1 AIIEKR
7 FFQNFGNYR
16 LITSLH
22 FLLNNGG
29 KKNGRFWV
37 RRDDTEGGHDQP
49 EFILI
54 GGYFFLGRSGMLVG
68 RESCKQG
75 KASK

>member
-1 AIIEKR
+1 MTFRALANTYLGTQAVRNHPTYPWKKASIEKR

-29 KKNGRFWV
+29 KKEWTILGAEGR
-37 RRDDTEGGHDQP
+37 H
-49 EFILI
+49 
-54 GGYFFLGRSGMLVG
+54 
-68 RESCKQG
+68 
-75 KASK
+75 